1 MHITT
6 SIRHEVNHYVIRNIM
21 ASLGLSFYVLADSIF
36 IAKAAGALGLATL
49 NIVLPIFNLYGALG
63 LLLGVGGAAIFSM
76 NKITHPQKVQD
87 LYSQLFWTCLGLG
100 LLVALLCNLF
110 PQPILKV
117 MGATAQTMNMAV
129 IYLRIVS
136 LGAPLFMLNYLT
148 INFIR
153 NDGNP
158 QLTMI
163 ATLSESVFVVLVDW
177 ILIFGLGL
185 KMEGAALATLFSP
198 SVSLLILSR
207 HKNFAQRQL
216 QLHWCLPQ
224 FSQFWHAAKL
234 GFPAFLN
241 EMSTG
246 VSIFAFNVVLL
257 KLAGNYA
264 ISAYGVIA
272 NIAVLVLSAF
282 NGVALGVQPIASR
295 EYGKKN
301 YLATRQ
307 AITYGLFLVSL
318 LGLGIY
324 LFLFSFR
331 APIIAVFNE
340 EGLPQLVKYA
350 MVGLPLYFTMNFF
363 TGPNLLISTS
373 LAATNQAQA
382 AFSLSILRGYLIL
395 LPMIF
400 IGANFGLTGV
410 WLSTPLTELLTL
422 LVALYLLRE
431 LFISFK
437 RKELLNHES

>member
-117 MGATAQTMNMAV
+117 MGATAQTMDMAV

-198 SVSLLILSR
+198 SVSLFILSR

-224 FSQFWHAAKL
+224 FSQLWHAAKL

-382 AFSLSILRGYLIL
+382 AFSLSLLRGYLIL

-422 LVALYLLRE
+422 LVALYLLRK

>member
-76 NKITHPQKVQD
+76 NKITHPKKVQD

-117 MGATAQTMNMAV
+117 MGATAQTMDMAA

-224 FSQFWHAAKL
+224 FSQLWHAAKL

-264 ISAYGVIA
+264 ISAYGIIA

-382 AFSLSILRGYLIL
+382 AFSLSLLRGYLIL

-422 LVALYLLRE
+422 LVALCLLRK